1 MRQDRRGFLKTAAA
15 GALALGLNPFGGSLS
30 ASKVQ
35 AGTSSDFWEMV
46 RSQYFSLSPDYIYMN
61 NSTFGVA
68 SNPVAARMEEV
79 QQMFAQGMYLM
90 RFLREVIFKLPD
102 VYTRMARLING
113 HDQESGK
120 YIGIV
125 DSVTEGM
132 SLVANGLNINAGD
145 VILTTDHEHTGG
157 LTCWNMQ
164 KERRGAGVIEIPLI
178 QGGYGQAD
186 WQEALLA
193 RFEAAL
199 ASQQVKVVSFSYT
212 TTSTGHVLPAKE
224 LCALARRYGAISVI
238 DAAQAFAI
246 VPLDMQALDCDFMV
260 MNGHKYLN
268 GPIGSGFIC
277 VNPRMVSS
285 VQSFWGTVVDD
296 NVFYPDNPAR
306 NRPYR
311 QGGVQ
316 AYTNVLP
323 LAEALAFYDEQLG
336 VRLVHERLN
345 AIGRWL
351 RTGLSR
357 YGSTFEILTPMAE
370 GQSVVMTC
378 FRIKGVSSESAVSA
392 LSRSYGIEVK
402 HAEEGGAD
410 AIRLAPHYYNTGAE
424 FISLATAICA
434 LAGVPLEPW
443 LEDNPLDGLPLR

>member
-1 MRQDRRGFLKTAAA
+1 MKQSRRGFLKTAAT
-15 GALALGLNPFGGSLS
+15 GALALSLQPFTVNFSPTQAHA
-30 ASKVQ
+30 ASSQ
-35 AGTSSDFWEMV
+35 DFWEMV
-46 RSQYFSLSPDYIYMN
+46 RQQYFSLSPDYIYMN
-61 NSTFGVA
+61 NSTFGA
-68 SNPVAARMEEV
+68 STNQVVSHALEV
-79 QQMFAQGMYLM
+79 QQMFAQGCYLM
-90 RFLREVIFKLPD
+90 KFLREVIFKLSGI
-102 VYTRMARLING
+102 YTGMARLVNG
-113 HDQESGK
+113 HDQEGGK
-120 YIGIV
+120 YIGLV

-132 SLVANGLNINAGD
+132 SLVANGLNINSGD

-157 LTCWNMQ
+157 LTCWSLQ
-164 KERRGAGVIEIPLI
+164 QQRRGARVIEIPLV

-186 WQEALLA
+186 WQEQLLE

-199 ASQQVKVVSFSYT
+199 ASQSVKVVSFSYT

-246 VPLDMQALDCDFMV
+246 VPLDMQDLDCDFMV

-268 GPIGSGFIC
+268 GPIGSGFVC

-285 VQSFWGTVVDD
+285 LDSFWGTVVDD
-296 NVFYPDNPAR
+296 NVFYPENLAR

-316 AYTNVLP
+316 AYASVLP
-323 LAEALAFYDEQLG
+323 LSTAISFYEELG
-336 VRLVHERLN
+336 ADLVHNRLN

-357 YGSTFEILTPMAE
+357 YGSAFEILTPTAE
-370 GQSVVMTC
+370 GQSAVMTC
-378 FRIKGVSSESAVSA
+378 FRMGGMSSETAVDT

-424 FISLATAICA
+424 FISLAAAICA
-434 LAGVPLEPW
+434 MAGVPLEPW
-443 LEDNPLDGLPLR
+443 LEDNPLDGLPIR

>member
-1 MRQDRRGFLKTAAA
+1 MKKDRREFLKLASA
-15 GALALGLNPFGGSLS
+15 GALAFGLQPITNALT
-30 ASKVQ
+30 ASQ
-35 AGTSSDFWEMV
+35 AQAAASENFWENL
-46 RSQYFSLSPDYIYMN
+46 RNKYFSLSTDYIYMN
-61 NSTFGVA
+61 NSTFGA
-68 SNPVAARMEEV
+68 SLNQVVLYAQEV
-79 QQMFAQGMYLM
+79 QHMFAQGCSLT
-90 RFLREVIFKLPD
+90 RFLNSVIFRLPGI
-102 VYTRMARLING
+102 YTRMARIING
-113 HDQESGK
+113 HDQAGGK

-132 SLVANGLNINAGD
+132 SLVANGLNINSND

-157 LTCWNMQ
+157 LTCWQ
-164 KERRGAGVIEIPLI
+164 LQQERKGARVVEIPLV

-186 WQEALLA
+186 WQNTLLA

-199 ASQQVKVVSFSYT
+199 ASRRVKAVSFSYT
-212 TTSTGHVLPAKE
+212 TTSTGHVLPAGE

-277 VNPRMVSS
+277 VNPRMVNSLD
-285 VQSFWGTVVDD
+285 SFWGTVVDD
-296 NVFYPDNPAR
+296 NVFYPESLAR

-316 AYTNVLP
+316 AYASVLP
-323 LAEALAFYDEQLG
+323 LSEALAFYADELGPQL
-336 VRLVHERLN
+336 VYDRLC

-357 YGSTFEILTPMAE
+357 YGSTFEILTPLAE
-370 GQSVVMTC
+370 GQSAVTTC
-378 FRIKGVSSESAVSA
+378 FRINGMSSESAVDT
-392 LSRSYGIEVK
+392 LSSRYSIEVK

-424 FISLATAICA
+424 FMSLAMAICNM
-434 LAGVPLEPW
+434 AGVSLEPW
-443 LEDNPLDGLPLR
+443 LEDNPLDGLPPR